1 MSGKEQLD
9 GSSEIN
15 SRSKSVE
22 IPCSRSFPFRR
33 TSPSKSF
40 FRESRSW
47 DERQSRPFIHY
58 DILKHAKGAGVIPYT
73 FIDGSL
79 YFLFQ
84 RSTFPVNPKNQGWN
98 DFGGKKDGD
107 DGDAIDIASREF
119 TEETNCLFY
128 LRENLSTE
136 GNAKLFEL
144 LQHRDD
150 MSYSDDAVVNLKKLL
165 PIAKTYYNIKL
176 RNQNQELKLK
186 IKETYASYFIYVP
199 FIEAEIIP
207 KAEDLHVDYDIR
219 YMRECKWI
227 SFNELKEMNDEE
239 FHKRL
244 QIVKIKARIQ
254 DLFNRNLFIDP
265 DLSEEAL

>member
-1 MSGKEQLD
+1 MSEKEKLD
-9 GSSEIN
+9 EISGIN
-15 SRSKSVE
+15 EVKNRSKSVE
-22 IPCSRSFPFRR
+22 IPCSKSFPLRNRSPIRSFI
-33 TSPSKSF
+33 
-40 FRESRSW
+40 RESISW
-47 DERQSRPFIHY
+47 DERQTRPFIHY

-73 FIDGSL
+73 FIDGIL
-79 YFLFQ
+79 HFLFQ
-84 RSTFPVNPKNQGWN
+84 RSTFPLNPKNQGWN

-107 DGDAIDIASREF
+107 DGDAIDIAAREF

-128 LRENLSTE
+128 LRENLSIE

-150 MSYSDDAVVNLKKLL
+150 MTYSDNAVVSLKKLL

-199 FIEAEIIP
+199 YIEANIIP
-207 KAEDLHVDYDIR
+207 KAEDLHVDYDVR

-227 SFNELKEMNDEE
+227 SFTELLEINDDE

-265 DLSEEAL
+265 DFTN